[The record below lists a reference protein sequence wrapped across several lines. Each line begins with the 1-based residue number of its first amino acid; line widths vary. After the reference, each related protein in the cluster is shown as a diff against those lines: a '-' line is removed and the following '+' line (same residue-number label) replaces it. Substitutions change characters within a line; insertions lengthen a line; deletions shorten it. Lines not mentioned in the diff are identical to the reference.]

1 MNVCRWVLDS
11 DIRDGSDFGGG
22 NGISHDIDFGD
33 NNDSHK
39 DRRGKMRSKP
49 IYGER
54 CLCREYCESWQ
65 ENAICCAFSI
75 PGHFCVGM
83 VQFSGCRDHRPLDI
97 HPAVVR

>member
-54 CLCREYCESWQ
+54 CLIYGERCLIYGERCLIY
-65 ENAICCAFSI
+65 
-75 PGHFCVGM
+75 G
-83 VQFSGCRDHRPLDI
+83 
-97 HPAVVR
+97 